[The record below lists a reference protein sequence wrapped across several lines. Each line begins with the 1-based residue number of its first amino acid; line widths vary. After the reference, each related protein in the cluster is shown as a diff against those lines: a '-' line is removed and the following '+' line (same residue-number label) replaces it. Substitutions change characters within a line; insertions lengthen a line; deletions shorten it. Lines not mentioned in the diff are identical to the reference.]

1 MRSFWSDPYLWIH
14 LAGVA
19 AVPASLLLCLLG
31 FAAGDPV
38 VPAWFELSVILVL
51 GIVPIAWM
59 QWQKP
64 FYIFSLLAVAIK
76 PEHLAEP
83 QRRIL
88 TLFRT
93 RRSLVWI
100 GGGAVLLFILL
111 NQIYN
116 VAPIAADLTPIP
128 PGLRGVGLLLAAI
141 GFFAANLFLQVPLSV
156 LRVMLASES
165 EFAVVP
171 PFLLDQIPLNFS
183 VIGVRVNQILPS
195 VISEASLAAPS
206 KPSES
211 VAPSP
216 QIDSSP
222 SSDPLG

>member
-19 AVPASLLLCLLG
+19 GVPASLLLCLLG
-31 FAAGDPV
+31 FAAGDPAV
-38 VPAWFELSVILVL
+38 ATWFELSIVLVL

-64 FYIFSLLAVAIK
+64 FYIFSLLAVSIRL
-76 PEHLAEP
+76 ENLTED

-93 RRSLVWI
+93 RRSPIWI
-100 GGGAVLLFILL
+100 GGGAVLLVILL

-116 VAPIAADLTPIP
+116 IAPIAANLTPISP
-128 PGLRGVGLLLAAI
+128 SLRGVGLLLAAI

-165 EFAVVP
+165 EFAAAP
-171 PFLLDQIPLNFS
+171 PFVLDQIPPNFS
-183 VIGVRVNQILPS
+183 VIGVRVNQILPP
-195 VISEASLAAPS
+195 VISDASLAASS
-206 KPSES
+206 KPLVP

-216 QIDSSP
+216 QIDSSS

>member
-31 FAAGDPV
+31 FAAGDPAL
-38 VPAWFELSVILVL
+38 PTWFELSIILVL

-64 FYIFSLLAVAIK
+64 FYIFSLLAVSIK
-76 PEHLAEP
+76 PENLTED

-93 RRSLVWI
+93 RRSPNWI
-100 GGGAVLLFILL
+100 GGGAVLLVILL

-116 VAPIAADLTPIP
+116 IAPIAADLTPISP
-128 PGLRGVGLLLAAI
+128 SLRGVGLLLAAI

-165 EFAVVP
+165 EFAAAPTFV
-171 PFLLDQIPLNFS
+171 LDQIPPNFS
-183 VIGVRVNQILPS
+183 VIGLRVNQILPP
-195 VISEASLAAPS
+195 VISDASLAAS
-206 KPSES
+206 KPPMSAAS
-211 VAPSP
+211 SP
-216 QIDSSP
+216 QIDSSS